1 MPDKVRI
8 RVKPPIAE
16 QTVTFEELLDN
27 PEISD
32 RDRERLRAGT
42 IHEKYCRAEYHR
54 KKYLNHL
61 PDDELHRR
69 IGYMIANV
77 TYVSSRYRYS
87 TNNLYS
93 NYWRNKIAH
102 AAEELAIRH
111 CDRT

>member
-54 KKYLNHL
+54 KK
-61 PDDELHRR
+61 
-69 IGYMIANV
+69 
-77 TYVSSRYRYS
+77 
-87 TNNLYS
+87 
-93 NYWRNKIAH
+93 
-102 AAEELAIRH
+102 
-111 CDRT
+111 